1 MNTTFTNY
9 AEKKAKQ
16 FFNLLQGY
24 TKGIRITAI
33 LILLLMGV
41 NNAWAYT
48 AHFSLMGNPTPNGWT
63 KDTDFMINTGTGTA
77 DEWYIYAYVSKNQYF
92 ALNNGSNQYGPT
104 TANKEIKNG
113 SGGGTGNYNSNA
125 WKFVGSSGI
134 IKICCA
140 ESNNREWY
148 PYVWVE
154 ESAPTIKF
162 KHPWNGGSSW
172 SEQTAT
178 KQSDGTYTYDGQY
191 GNKKAFNAGPS
202 GKYKYNES
210 QTTVEGSPST
220 GDMCRFIW
228 NPVGYVQGG
237 AETKASGTFKIVKL
251 CSLTYNGNGNTGG
264 TVPSATN
271 NQLYNTSITLS
282 STTLTKNGYTHT
294 GWNTKADGTGDHY
307 DKGASYTLTAVS
319 ATLYAEWAENT
330 YSVTI
335 SAGAGGTVSPSGSKT
350 IGQVTKT
357 TVTATPNANYEF
369 VNWTAT
375 GGVIV
380 ANTTATSTTIT
391 ATAAGTLTA
400 NFRSTATN
408 SLTVEAGEGI
418 ASVTGST
425 NPVTLGNKYPI
436 TATLKAGY
444 TFSTWTADPSAN
456 ATFENASS
464 TNTNVTVKNGAVT
477 VTATA
482 TENTHDVTIRY
493 LSGTTSIKE
502 QTIESG
508 VGEANATDITAPDIT
523 GYVFTSWTLGDGITN
538 KSANTAT
545 SPISITTKAEGTYML
560 TANYQKAECVYFINT
575 GRWTKVQIYAWLNS
589 NNLDKNAEWP
599 GEAMEKLNEK
609 INGYEVY
616 RYIRPADKNYDK
628 LVFNNK
634 TGNDGEQTSD
644 LDWEDGKYYVYSAG
658 QWVERE
664 HVEDYLPNPVIYFK
678 NHLGWENVYV
688 YFFMSD
694 NWDYGAITQGLT
706 VENGRVCQMEKV
718 GDTDI
723 YKYDYSGSDFAPGN
737 VIAFTKDL
745 QPNYGKLHKTEAA
758 YRSDYNP
765 NMELYIPQ
773 KEVSNTDNETEYHN
787 KGLWMRYNSQESGY
801 SITGGFNNW
810 NHNDDKFITGTPGS
824 YQFTAEMALSA
835 GETYNFKL
843 KNIKNDWYSTGTSIT
858 ANKANTAIEFITEHN
873 ADAQIQTE
881 TDGNYVFTVDLSEGK
896 LMLTVKYAVE
906 IGDYRIIY
914 KDNADDNWSGHD
926 KPANW
931 YHPSRIIK
939 KNNTD
944 EATKDFVSF
953 FINKDQSPELILQSC
968 SAITNGV
975 PQWAKVQDIRIPD
988 EITEPGVYNFVL
1000 NQTEKGETKTV
1011 EYAGPYT
1018 GNYYIRCYAM
1028 NGGWNKYKTNSDN
1041 RMFYSAFSESSANSF
1056 GDKYSHY
1063 ATKYCTGGTNIKFT
1077 IANDYSDCISDTLKT
1092 DIKITGNQVT
1102 VNPFQNTDDG
1112 LLKSAE
1118 KYNANIR
1125 FMWNRKTNKISRAY
1139 IGAASASNFLV
1150 LQGNKDFDDTNDKK
1164 SITFSDTQNWIYE
1177 INVKVHPDTRAK
1189 LYACYPKDKEVSE
1202 AQYFRGIYDTK
1213 ANENWDNDNS
1223 AILLGGSGNT
1233 SYDMRV
1239 LYDFKTNRL
1248 MAALVPSG
1256 NINGEVTIDA
1266 DVMIIREHQEDATC
1280 ITLANDDSKLSNVK
1294 TVYGILRFNR
1304 LIINN
1309 RKDAN
1314 NELPD
1319 NEKKTIYERALYF
1332 ISFPFDV
1339 HLSDVFGFGTYGTH
1353 WVISDYNGKRRAE
1366 RGYFADNCVN
1376 EDCTNW
1382 DYIWRP
1388 DTFTMK
1394 ANTGYLLSLDL
1405 DLMQYDNTD
1414 FWKHGIEYVEL
1425 FFPSETTLST
1435 IQQTDYTMDALR
1447 EEYRCTIDYSNL
1459 PGHTE
1464 DSDRRVKDSFWRCIG
1479 VPSFANYDGSL
1490 YDTTTDPEKKYPIEW
1505 KAEGETLPFLY
1516 RWNVSDNSLIV
1527 TNTSNYEFQST
1538 FAYLVQNGNEIHW
1551 SAVNAKPSSPIVAR
1565 QRSGEQESNYEWKI
1579 TLTRGEVQE
1588 DQAFVRMTNH
1598 EDVTAEFDFG
1608 QDLSKELNYGR
1619 SDIYTLIGYER
1630 AAANSMPLSN
1640 LTTTVPLGLDIEQAG
1655 DYTIAMPEG
1664 VESVGVTL
1672 LDAETGERTN
1682 LSAGMDYT
1690 ISLNKGVCHNRLYL
1704 EISPIQHTPT
1714 DIEYT
1719 DQSTRKQSVRKVLID
1734 GQLYIVREGVVY
1746 DAQGHRL

>member
-1 MNTTFTNY
+1 MKTNLLKSIFISLILVMGVSNAWAEPWLCRSTAGGKIATKTVGDKLNNGNEWNYTYTTNGGWSTSTDIQVYVGTSTTSYITVNAVWKSDDGSNKNVAANIGSVSFDKSGKWYAVGKYKADGKTAYTTKNSEWTNNTTFSMGSNDEPYWEVTPPAVSN
-9 AEKKAKQ
+9 
-16 FFNLLQGY
+16 FSVSVSGY
-24 TKGIRITAI
+24 
-33 LILLLMGV
+33 L
-41 NNAWAYT
+41 
-48 AHFSLMGNPTPNGWT
+48 S
-63 KDTDFMINTGTGTA
+63 GTGTSN
-77 DEWYIYAYVSKNQYF
+77 DPYIIQ
-92 ALNNGSNQYGPT
+92 P
-104 TANKEIKNG
+104 
-113 SGGGTGNYNSNA
+113 GNSLQLTL
-125 WKFVGSSGI
+125 S
-134 IKICCA
+134 
-140 ESNNREWY
+140 
-148 PYVWVE
+148 
-154 ESAPTIKF
+154 
-162 KHPWNGGSSW
+162 
-172 SEQTAT
+172 
-178 KQSDGTYTYDGQY
+178 
-191 GNKKAFNAGPS
+191 GNKAKTDAN
-202 GKYKYNES
+202 
-210 QTTVEGSPST
+210 ST
-220 GDMCRFIW
+220 I
-228 NPVGYVQGG
+228 Q
-237 AETKASGTFKIVKL
+237 
-251 CSLTYNGNGNTGG
+251 
-264 TVPSATN
+264 
-271 NQLYNTSITLS
+271 YNTSGT
-282 STTLTKNGYTHT
+282 
-294 GWNTKADGTGDHY
+294 WNTTNSRTISNITSITKTSVTVKMRCHN
-307 DKGASYTLTAVS
+307 SS
-319 ATLYAEWAENT
+319 ATL
-330 YSVTI
+330 S
-335 SAGAGGTVSPSGSKT
+335 GTESSKT
-350 IGQVTKT
+350 IYYK
-357 TVTATPNANYEF
+357 A
-369 VNWTAT
+369 
-375 GGVIV
+375 
-380 ANTTATSTTIT
+380 ATSQHTINFGVHSSGN
-391 ATAAGTLTA
+391 GTLTA
-400 NFRSTATN
+400 KAGSTIISSGAQVDQGSKVVFTAVPSPGYQIEGWYSNSGCTTSLNNGTNDTYTIN
-408 SLTVEAGEGI
+408 SLTAAATVYVKFKAKTYTI
-418 ASVTGST
+418 
-425 NPVTLGNKYPI
+425 TLGKQGG
-436 TATLKAGY
+436 TGGT
-444 TFSTWTADPSAN
+444 TS
-456 ATFENASS
+456 
-464 TNTNVTVKNGAVT
+464 VT
-477 VTATA
+477 VTYNDDDYSVSPVIVPTREGYIFNGYYSGTSCTGVQVINESGEWVKGATGYTDA
-482 TENTHDVTIRY
+482 NGNWINTSAGTLYACWTEKSHDVTIRY
-493 LSGTTSIKE
+493 IFGTTSIKE

-508 VGEANATDITAPDIT
+508 VGEATAKSITAPDIT

-538 KSANTAT
+538 KSANTIT
-545 SPISITTKAEGTYML
+545 NPISITTKAEGTYML

-589 NNLDKNAEWP
+589 NDQDKNAEWP
-599 GEAMEKLNEK
+599 GEAMEKLNER

-634 TGNDGEQTSD
+634 TGDSGEQTSD
-644 LDWEDGKYYVYSAG
+644 LDWEDGKYYVYSVG

-688 YFFMSD
+688 YFFTSD
-694 NWDYGAITQGLT
+694 NWNYGAITQGLT
-706 VENGRVCQMEKV
+706 VGNGRVCQMEKV

-745 QPNYGKLHKTEAA
+745 QPNYDKLHNTEAA

-773 KEVSNTDNETEYHN
+773 EEVSNTDNGTKYHN

-858 ANKANTAIEFITEHN
+858 SNKAIEFITEHG
-873 ADAQIQTE
+873 ADAQIRTE

-914 KDNADDNWSGHD
+914 KDDADDNWSGHS
-926 KPANW
+926 KTANW
-931 YHPSRIIK
+931 CHPSRIIK

-968 SAITNGV
+968 SAITNGI
-975 PQWAKVQDIRIPD
+975 PEWAKVQDIRIPD
-988 EITEPGVYNFVL
+988 EITAPGVYNFVL

-1028 NGGWNKYKTNSDN
+1028 DGGWNKYKTNSDN
-1041 RMFYSAFSESSANSF
+1041 RMFYSAFSESDANSF
-1056 GDKYSHY
+1056 GDRYSHY

-1077 IANDYSDCISDTLKT
+1077 IANDYSDCISDTLAQ
-1092 DIKITGNQVT
+1092 DVG
-1102 VNPFQNTDDG
+1102 NPFGNTDDG
-1112 LLKSAE
+1112 VLKSDE

-1177 INVKVHPDTRAK
+1177 IDVTVHPDTRAK
-1189 LYACYPKDKEVSE
+1189 LYACYPKDKQVSE
-1202 AQYFRGIYDTK
+1202 AQYFRGVYDTK
-1213 ANENWDNDNS
+1213 ANENWDNENS
-1223 AILLGGSGNT
+1223 AILLGGSGSE

-1256 NINGEVTIDA
+1256 NINGAVTIDA
-1266 DVMIIREHQEDATC
+1266 DVMIIREHQGDATC
-1280 ITLANDDSKLSNVK
+1280 ITLANDKSSLNNVK
-1294 TVYGILRFNR
+1294 TVYGTMKFKRTT
-1304 LIINN
+1304 INN
-1309 RKDAN
+1309 RDN
-1314 NELPD
+1314 NGNELND
-1319 NEKKTIYERALYF
+1319 KKSIYERALYF

-1394 ANTGYLLSLDL
+1394 ANIGYLLSLDL
-1405 DLMQYDNTD
+1405 DLMQYDNMD

-1425 FFPSETTLST
+1425 FFPSKTTLST

-1459 PGHTE
+1459 PGHTT

-1490 YDTTTDPEKKYPIEW
+1490 SDGSNNVINW
-1505 KAEGETLPFLY
+1505 KSDYTWKPDDAAFPFLY
-1516 RWNVSDNSLIV
+1516 EWDVSDNSLSV
-1527 TNTSNYEFQST
+1527 QNTNQYTFRST
-1538 FAYLVQNGNEIHW
+1538 FAYLVQNGNQIKW
-1551 SAVNAKPSSPIVAR
+1551 SAVNAKPSSPTPIVAR

-1598 EDVTAEFDFG
+1598 EEVTAEFDFG

-1630 AAANSMPLSN
+1630 AAANSMPLNN

-1690 ISLNKGVCHNRLYL
+1690 VSLNKGVCHNRLYL

>member
-1 MNTTFTNY
+1 MKTFTNY

-16 FFNLLQGY
+16 FLNLLQGY
-24 TKGIRITAI
+24 TKGIRMTAI
-33 LILLLMGV
+33 LVLLLMGV
-41 NNAWAYT
+41 NNAWAITFSGGYVYFDNTNTNWSGVFELVAHQYTSYDYIGCTTMSKINGTNNLYYVANPNGSNWGNIWGWRVMCNSSAWGSQGSSESNLKQYATHYT
-48 AHFSLMGNPTPNGWT
+48 ASDNNNGLTSGYSYLCYGANTNNNCTLTRTSLGNSST
-63 KDTDFMINTGTGTA
+63 
-77 DEWYIYAYVSKNQYF
+77 QYNS
-92 ALNNGSNQYGPT
+92 LNYTQTVQQYLSTNNGSSYAAST
-104 TANKEIKNG
+104 TSIATVKVTANKLNG
-113 SGGGTGNYNSNA
+113 RNTTTSNSGTIASGNSSATCSAARTATVTYTVSGVKTGYT
-125 WKFVGSSGI
+125 FVG
-134 IKICCA
+134 
-140 ESNNREWY
+140 WY
-148 PYVWVE
+148 DGTTQK
-154 ESAPTIKF
+154 S
-162 KHPWNGGSSW
+162 
-172 SEQTAT
+172 TAT
-178 KQSDGTYTYDGQY
+178 TYDAL
-191 GNKKAFNAGPS
+191 KA
-202 GKYKYNES
+202 
-210 QTTVEGSPST
+210 T
-220 GDMCRFIW
+220 GAKTITARF
-228 NPVGYVQGG
+228 
-237 AETKASGTFKIVKL
+237 K
-251 CSLTYNGNGNTGG
+251 
-264 TVPSATN
+264 
-271 NQLYNTSITLS
+271 
-282 STTLTKNGYTHT
+282 
-294 GWNTKADGTGDHY
+294 
-307 DKGASYTLTAVS
+307 
-319 ATLYAEWAENT
+319 ENT

-335 SAGAGGTVSPSGSKT
+335 SAGNGGTVSPSGSKT

-380 ANTTATSTTIT
+380 ANTTAASTTIT

-408 SLTVEAGEGI
+408 FLTVEAGEGI

-508 VGEANATDITAPDIT
+508 VGEAKAKSITAPDIT
-523 GYVFTSWTLGDGITN
+523 GYVFTDWTLGDGITN
-538 KSANTAT
+538 KSANTT
-545 SPISITTKAEGTYML
+545 TNPISITTKTEGTYML

-589 NNLDKNAEWP
+589 NDQDKNAEWP

-609 INGYEVY
+609 INGYDVY

-634 TGNDGEQTSD
+634 TGDSGEQTSD

-688 YFFMSD
+688 YFFTSD
-694 NWDYGAITQGLT
+694 NWNYGAITQGLT

-723 YKYDYSGSDFAPGN
+723 YKYDYSGSNVAPGN

-745 QPNYGKLHKTEAA
+745 QPNYDKLHNTEAA

-773 KEVSNTDNETEYHN
+773 EEVSNTDNGTKYHN

-810 NHNDDKFITGTPGS
+810 NHNDDKFITNTPGS

-843 KNIKNDWYSTGTSIT
+843 KNIKNDWYSTGTCIT

-873 ADAQIQTE
+873 ADAQITAE

-914 KDNADDNWSGHD
+914 KDNADDNWSGHS
-926 KPANW
+926 KTANW

-968 SAITNGV
+968 SAITNGI
-975 PQWAKVQDIRIPD
+975 PTWTKVQDIEIPR
-988 EITEPGVYNFVL
+988 EITESTESGGVYNFIL
-1000 NQTEKGETKTV
+1000 NQTEKGKTITV

-1018 GNYYIRCYAM
+1018 GNYYIRCNAM
-1028 NGGWNKYKTNSDN
+1028 DGGWNKYKTNSDN
-1041 RMFYSAFSESSANSF
+1041 RMFYSAFSESDANSF

-1063 ATKYCTGGTNIKFT
+1063 ATKYCTNGTDIKFT

-1092 DIKITGNQVT
+1092 DIKITGNSVT
-1102 VNPFQNTDDG
+1102 MNPFGNTENG
-1112 LLKSAE
+1112 VLKSGDD
-1118 KYNANIR
+1118 YNANIR

-1139 IGAASASNFLV
+1139 IGAASESNFLV

-1164 SITFSDTQNWIYE
+1164 SIKFSDTQNWIYE

-1189 LYACYPKDKEVSE
+1189 LYACYPRNKQVSE
-1202 AQYFRGIYDTK
+1202 AQYFRGVYDTK
-1213 ANENWDNDNS
+1213 AEANWDNNNS

-1248 MAALVPSG
+1248 MAGLVPS
-1256 NINGEVTIDA
+1256 ETIDEEFAVHA
-1266 DVMIIREHQEDATC
+1266 DVMIVREHQEDATC

-1551 SAVNAKPSSPIVAR
+1551 SAVNAKPSSPTPIVAR

-1690 ISLNKGVCHNRLYL
+1690 VSLNKGVCHNRLYL

>member
-1 MNTTFTNY
+1 MKT
-9 AEKKAKQ
+9 
-16 FFNLLQGY
+16 NLL
-24 TKGIRITAI
+24 KSIFIS
-33 LILLLMGV
+33 LILVMGV
-41 NNAWAYT
+41 
-48 AHFSLMGNPTPNGWT
+48 
-63 KDTDFMINTGTGTA
+63 
-77 DEWYIYAYVSKNQYF
+77 
-92 ALNNGSNQYGPT
+92 
-104 TANKEIKNG
+104 
-113 SGGGTGNYNSNA
+113 SNA
-125 WKFVGSSGI
+125 WGVDVQKDAIIYFDNSASQWSYAYHYFAINESYGYKMTKVNNTLLYVHKRTDNTWGGYSSIRLFATTSSWGDPTASGLGGYNNMKSYGANITNTYTNYGFNANNYYYIKPDKKGSTSSHANISVGHLGSSYSSLNKTITVKAKVSTDEGSTYAEATSPGTLSASSYKFTTYNSCATETSLSSGTITCGYTANTTLTAADATGYTFDGWYDSSGTLQTTDKTLSINPTGDATYYAYYTKNETKYTVTITAGSNGSVSPNGDQQIGASGI
-134 IKICCA
+134 Q
-140 ESNNREWY
+140 
-148 PYVWVE
+148 V
-154 ESAPTIKF
+154 
-162 KHPWNGGSSW
+162 
-172 SEQTAT
+172 TAT
-178 KQSDGTYTYDGQY
+178 PNDGYEFKQWS
-191 GNKKAFNAGPS
+191 
-202 GKYKYNES
+202 
-210 QTTVEGSPST
+210 
-220 GDMCRFIW
+220 
-228 NPVGYVQGG
+228 
-237 AETKASGTFKIVKL
+237 
-251 CSLTYNGNGNTGG
+251 NTGG
-264 TVPSATN
+264 AKAVPSN
-271 NQLYNTSITLS
+271 
-282 STTLTKNGYTHT
+282 
-294 GWNTKADGTGDHY
+294 
-307 DKGASYTLTAVS
+307 S
-319 ATLYAEWAENT
+319 AT
-330 YSVTI
+330 
-335 SAGAGGTVSPSGSKT
+335 
-350 IGQVTKT
+350 T
-357 TVTATPNANYEF
+357 TVTATAN
-369 VNWTAT
+369 
-375 GGVIV
+375 G
-380 ANTTATSTTIT
+380 TIT
-391 ATAAGTLTA
+391 ARFVAKTCTLSLGKMDGTGSTETVTVQYKNNNYSANPVTVPSREGYIFNGYYSGTSCTGFQVINESGEWVKGANGYTDANGNWINTSAGTLYA
-400 NFRSTATN
+400 C
-408 SLTVEAGEGI
+408 
-418 ASVTGST
+418 
-425 NPVTLGNKYPI
+425 
-436 TATLKAGY
+436 
-444 TFSTWTADPSAN
+444 WT
-456 ATFENASS
+456 E
-464 TNTNVTVKNGAVT
+464 K
-477 VTATA
+477 
-482 TENTHDVTIRY
+482 THDVTVRY

-508 VGEANATDITAPDIT
+508 VGEAKAKSITAPDIT

-538 KSANTAT
+538 KSANTT
-545 SPISITTKAEGTYML
+545 TNPISITTKAEGTYML

-575 GRWTKVQIYAWLNS
+575 GRWTKVQIYAWLSS
-589 NNLDKNAEWP
+589 NNQDKNAEWP
-599 GEAMEKLNEK
+599 GEAMEKLNER

-634 TGNDGEQTSD
+634 TGDNGEQTSD
-644 LDWEDGKYYVYSAG
+644 LDWEDGKYYVYSVG

-688 YFFMSD
+688 YFFISD
-694 NWDYGAITQGLT
+694 NWEYGAKTQGLT
-706 VENGRVCQMEKV
+706 EANGRVCKMEKV

-737 VIAFTKDL
+737 VIAFSKDKK
-745 QPNYGKLHKTEAA
+745 PNLSSQISNTQAA

-765 NMELYIPQ
+765 SMELYIPQ
-773 KEVSNTDNETEYHN
+773 KTSNETHYNTNYYN

-810 NHNDDKFITGTPGS
+810 NHNDDKFITNTPGS

-843 KNIKNDWYSTGTSIT
+843 KNIKNDWYSTSTSIT

-926 KPANW
+926 KLANW

-968 SAITNGV
+968 SAITDGT
-975 PQWAKVQDIRIPD
+975 PEWAKVQNIRIPD
-988 EITEPGVYNFVL
+988 EITKPGVYNFVL

-1011 EYAGPYT
+1011 EYAGSYT
-1018 GNYYIRCYAM
+1018 GNYYIRCNAM
-1028 NGGWNKYKTNSDN
+1028 DGGWNKYKTNSDN
-1041 RMFYSAFSESSANSF
+1041 RMFYSAFSESDANSF

-1063 ATKYCTGGTNIKFT
+1063 ATKYCTNGTDIKFT
-1077 IANDYSDCISDTLKT
+1077 IANDYSDCISDTLVT
-1092 DIKITGNQVT
+1092 DIKITGNTVT
-1102 VNPFQNTDDG
+1102 MNPFGNTENGVLKGGDD
-1112 LLKSAE
+1112 
-1118 KYNANIR
+1118 YNANIR

-1139 IGAASASNFLV
+1139 VGGSSESNFLV
-1150 LQGNKDFDDTNDKK
+1150 LQGNKDFDDTNNKK

-1189 LYACYPKDKEVSE
+1189 LYACYPRNKQVSE
-1202 AQYFRGIYDTK
+1202 AQYFRGVYDTK
-1213 ANENWDNDNS
+1213 ANENWDNNNS
-1223 AILLGGSGNT
+1223 AILLGGSSGSE

-1266 DVMIIREHQEDATC
+1266 DVMIMRVHQEDATC
-1280 ITLANDDSKLSNVK
+1280 ITLANDKSSLNNVK
-1294 TVYGILRFNR
+1294 TVYGAMKFKRTT
-1304 LIINN
+1304 INN
-1309 RKDAN
+1309 RDN
-1314 NELPD
+1314 NGNELND
-1319 NEKKTIYERALYF
+1319 SDKKSIYERALYF

-1425 FFPSETTLST
+1425 FFPSKTTLST
-1435 IQQTDYTMDALR
+1435 IQQTDYTMPGLG
-1447 EEYRCTIDYSNL
+1447 EEYRCTINYSSL
-1459 PGHTE
+1459 PEHTE

-1490 YDTTTDPEKKYPIEW
+1490 SDGSNNVINWKSDYTW
-1505 KAEGETLPFLY
+1505 KADDAAFPFLY
-1516 RWNVSDNSLIV
+1516 AWDVSDNSLSV
-1527 TNTSNYEFQST
+1527 QSTNTYPFRST
-1538 FAYLVQNGNEIHW
+1538 FAYLVQNGNQIKW
-1551 SAVNAKPSSPIVAR
+1551 SAVNAKPSSPTPIVAR

-1630 AAANSMPLSN
+1630 AAANSMPLNN